1 MGGKG
6 IRLYIIMLYAMFVFS
21 TQSPYTV
28 ESAAYNHSKQH
39 TSYIEKA
46 KPNRA
51 IRVT

>member
-21 TQSPYTV
+21 TQCPYTV
-28 ESAAYNHSKQH
+28 ESTPYNHREQH
-39 TSYIEKA
+39 TSYVEKA